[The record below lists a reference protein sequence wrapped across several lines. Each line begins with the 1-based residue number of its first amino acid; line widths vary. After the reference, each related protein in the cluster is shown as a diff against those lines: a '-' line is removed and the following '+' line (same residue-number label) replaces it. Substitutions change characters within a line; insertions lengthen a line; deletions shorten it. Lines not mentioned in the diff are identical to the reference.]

1 MFSDTASHNGGRPS
15 VIPRRPIGPGL
26 GYSADAATGVPGPM
40 TDVVAGRYALIDP
53 IGSGGSG
60 TVWRAYDRRRAAY
73 CAAKLLRQR
82 DAGELLRFVR
92 EQSVRLD
99 HPHIVSPYSWAA
111 EDGTV
116 LIASDLVAG
125 GSLHTLIGDYGPLAE
140 GTVVALLRQVLAGLA
155 AVHDAELIHRDV
167 KPANVLLRVTETG
180 PLHAVLTD
188 FGLTISRQ
196 DARLTQVGMV
206 IGTPGYLPPEV
217 LVGGV
222 PPDPRHD
229 LYAVGRLAVTL
240 LGGGEPVG
248 PAVDVID
255 SIRDPILRQTV
266 DALLR
271 RDPAERPPDVPAAA
285 ALLAGARSD
294 RHPHTR
300 GGDPVEV
307 LDQLPALAAGAGQ
320 SEPPAPVIG
329 PVTVIDVPP
338 TAPRTAP
345 PDAGPTAAA
354 PAPVWDAP
362 LGDAPLGNAPPG
374 NAPAGP
380 ATALA
385 PGPATASAAG
395 PGAAAIP
402 GPATAPSRPRRRP
415 GRLLA
420 AVAGGLVLV
429 VAVVLGVR
437 LIGGTGGGDPNT
449 PPTTGPSTTG
459 QPTGS
464 ATLPGTV
471 DAQAGDACTWQQE
484 GDRRPGADGVLV
496 CTLADGAYRWRAA

>member
-329 PVTVIDVPP
+329 PVTVKSHSSSKPQAPGQLQSHYAPAKPFYLGNIDFLIREKNLLNPGILSFRNDHYNYPNSLVLSRTGDLHEAARNLFGMLRELDLRDVDAVVAEEVPNHGLGR
-338 TAPRTAP
+338 AINDRLRR
-345 PDAGPTAAA
+345 AAA
-354 PAPVWDAP
+354 PK
-362 LGDAPLGNAPPG
+362 
-374 NAPAGP
+374 
-380 ATALA
+380 
-385 PGPATASAAG
+385 
-395 PGAAAIP
+395 
-402 GPATAPSRPRRRP
+402 R
-415 GRLLA
+415 
-420 AVAGGLVLV
+420 
-429 VAVVLGVR
+429 
-437 LIGGTGGGDPNT
+437 
-449 PPTTGPSTTG
+449 
-459 QPTGS
+459 
-464 ATLPGTV
+464 
-471 DAQAGDACTWQQE
+471 
-484 GDRRPGADGVLV
+484 
-496 CTLADGAYRWRAA
+496 